1 MYRLGV
7 ATAPKVIPHGARS
20 PAPEGKVAGTA
31 PGRCLRWTKGTVLV
45 SLLLVTPVA
54 VLAQT
59 IWTNTGGNNRWG
71 TATNWSTGVIPN
83 SLATAVRFD
92 AGDND
97 ATPVTVSNIELRNPY
112 SVQSLAF
119 NDVNDPFSIV
129 NGTGSRTLTL
139 GTGGITRTSGSSNT
153 QTLAMTTLALT
164 ANTTMNIAGSG
175 SLTISSAITG
185 VSRSITK
192 DGAGELVLSG
202 ANTYSGGVTLNAG
215 TLTVSSASALG
226 TGALT
231 LAGGTLRL
239 NTTSVSLGTLSV
251 TGNSTID
258 FAGNNTLNLT
268 NFSINAGVTLTIL
281 NWTNGSD
288 FLYATNWTGA
298 TKDVTGATPM
308 NQVSFSGFSGSDT
321 RWQNIDNQITPV
333 PEPSA
338 FGALLLGGLGAI
350 FWWRRRRRPPAA

>member
-1 MYRLGV
+1 MYLSGV
-7 ATAPKVIPHGARS
+7 EKSPTAIFGGAHS
-20 PAPEGKVAGTA
+20 PATSGKVAKAYLGRSLRWARGTA
-31 PGRCLRWTKGTVLV
+31 LL
-45 SLLLVTPVA
+45 SLLLAAPTA
-54 VLAQT
+54 TLAQT
-59 IWTNTGGNNRWG
+59 VWTNTGANNRWG
-71 TATNWSTGVIPN
+71 TATNWSTGAIPN
-83 SLATAVRFD
+83 SLTTAVQFN
-92 AGDND
+92 ATDND
-97 ATPVTVSNIELRNPY
+97 ASPTTVGNIELRNPY
-112 SVQSLAF
+112 SVQSLTF
-119 NDVNDPFSIV
+119 NATDDAFSII
-129 NGTGSRTLTL
+129 NGSGSRTLTL
-139 GTGGITRTSGSSNT
+139 GTGGITRTAGSSNT

-164 ANTTMNIAGSG
+164 ANTTMDIAGSG

-185 VSRSITK
+185 ASRSITK
-192 DGAGELVLSG
+192 DGAGELILSG

-215 TLTVSSASALG
+215 TLTLSSASALG

-239 NTTSVSLGTLSV
+239 NTASVTLGTLSV

-298 TKDVTGATPM
+298 TQDTTGAAPM
-308 NQVSFSGFSGSDT
+308 NQVSFSGFSASDT
-321 RWQNIDNQITPV
+321 QWQSLDNQITPV

-338 FGALLLGGLGAI
+338 YGALLLGGLGAGL
-350 FWWRRRRRPPAA
+350 WWRRRKRSAA